1 MGNYRYVGTHPV
13 EVVKGDKVV
22 PVGPGEFVE
31 LSAEEAKS
39 EDNADVMENMLE
51 VGGKK

>member
-1 MGNYRYVGTHPV
+1 MAKYRYVGTHPV

-22 PVGPGEFVE
+22 PLGPGEFVD
-31 LSAEEAKS
+31 LSAEEAKD
-39 EDNADVMENMLE
+39 EQNEHVMDDMIE